1 MSLIFMSQVSGIL
14 KPFAWIMG
22 VILDWI
28 YRLVA
33 WMGIPNIALCIVLFT
48 IVIKMLT
55 LPLTIKQ
62 QKSAK
67 VSAKMQPEIQAIQ
80 EKYKNADRSNRE
92 VMMRMTEEQ
101 QAVYRKYGTS
111 PAGGCLPLIL
121 LFLIIFA
128 LYNVIYAIPAYV
140 KPVKELYKPVSTAF
154 MDEIKDSEY
163 KDIYTDALKEFLTY
177 EGGSIRNK
185 KTRKASKWNEN
196 QVIDA
201 MSVFNTQAW
210 DDFLNAKVIMKKDK
224 SGNET
229 DEEDDKCKNWNTLV
243 KSDEFKAAVAGKGED
258 RDEIL
263 RVNSLFRKYSI
274 LDAPGWKLTPMLLIP
289 ILAAVL
295 QYIQSMRSLAMQK
308 DGNKNDKKD
317 QGGIAGSMEGMMKV
331 MPIMSGIFCVFFP
344 IGVGIY
350 WIMNSAV
357 SIVQQELINKHFEK
371 LSIDDIVAANEAKQK
386 EKMRKMGIVST
397 GNEVSNVTKV
407 STKNI
412 STITTDSKNSK
423 ATANDKGPS
432 QKISD
437 KKMEEIRKNAAEGK
451 SNISAIANLYRND
464 DEEE

>member
-317 QGGIAGSMEGMMKV
+317 QGGFTGSMEGMMKV

>member
-289 ILAAVL
+289 LLAAVL

-317 QGGIAGSMEGMMKV
+317 QGGLAGSMEGMMKV

>member
-229 DEEDDKCKNWNTLV
+229 LEEDDKCKNWNTLV

-317 QGGIAGSMEGMMKV
+317 QGGLAGSMEGMMKV